1 MPRTLNTHGGGALT
15 NANGLHFEQTTDLDD
30 ALIRK
35 GYSISKIGEVYGN
48 GIHIGFSKRKKDFRR
63 FLQANGV
70 NLSVNSDALEPDDA
84 FINVRNQTV
93 YIIEKKFQSVSG
105 SVDEKLQTCL
115 YKKMQY
121 EKLVSQIGCD
131 IVYTYVLSDWFKQ
144 DKYRDVL
151 NYIQYVGCYYF
162 FNELPLDFLGL

>member
-1 MPRTLNTHGGGALT
+1 MPRTPNTHGGGALT

-35 GYSISKIGEVYGN
+35 GYSISKIGGVYGN

-151 NYIQYVGCYYF
+151 NYIQYVICYLSLA
-162 FNELPLDFLGL
+162 NLI

>member
-1 MPRTLNTHGGGALT
+1 M
-15 NANGLHFEQTTDLDD
+15 
-30 ALIRK
+30 
-35 GYSISKIGEVYGN
+35 YGN

-121 EKLVSQIGCD
+121 EKLVSQIGCK